1 MKNLIAVILV
11 SCFAVAASALEA
23 GPMVLS
29 GKVTSATDKIVT
41 LDLGEQ
47 QADVPTKFIPK
58 AKLKDGKVET
68 GAKLTIAFTEEQT
81 KQIKIYKK

>member
-1 MKNLIAVILV
+1 MKNFIAII
-11 SCFAVAASALEA
+11 ASLGFSVGAFALEA
-23 GPMVLS
+23 GPFVLS
-29 GKVTSATDKIVT
+29 GKVTSASDKIVT

-47 QADVPTKFIPK
+47 QADVPMKFIPK
-58 AKLKDGKVET
+58 SQVKNGKVET

>member
-11 SCFAVAASALEA
+11 SCFAVTALALEA
-23 GPMVLS
+23 GPLVLS
-29 GKVTSATDKIVT
+29 GNVTSSNDKIVT

-47 QADVPTKFIPK
+47 LADVPTKFIPK
-58 AKLKDGKVET
+58 AKLKDGKVAS
-68 GAKLTIAFTEEQT
+68 GAKLSIAFTEEQT